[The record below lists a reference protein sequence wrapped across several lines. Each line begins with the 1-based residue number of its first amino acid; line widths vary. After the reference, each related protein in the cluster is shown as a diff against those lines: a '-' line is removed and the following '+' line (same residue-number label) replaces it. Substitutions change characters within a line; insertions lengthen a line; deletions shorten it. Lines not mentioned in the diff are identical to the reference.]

1 MLQFLIGAL
10 TGAAIFKYYQVQQQQ
25 QQQTEE
31 EEENKNSPLF
41 TSGNRDRNSTTYNE
55 CADTTQGATTHVN
68 FLSDIVQRLWPY
80 LSKAGEQMVRDT
92 VEPTFKDTL
101 PGPLS
106 TLHFTKLELGAVPL
120 VLDNI
125 LVREL
130 QSLQEYGGTQQSDY
144 LQFEWDVCWNSTCNI
159 QLETDII
166 GIGGFGAPI
175 SFGVKGITLN
185 GRLQIIA
192 YVV

>member
-1 MLQFLIGAL
+1 
-10 TGAAIFKYYQVQQQQ
+10 
-25 QQQTEE
+25 
-31 EEENKNSPLF
+31 
-41 TSGNRDRNSTTYNE
+41 
-55 CADTTQGATTHVN
+55 
-68 FLSDIVQRLWPY
+68 
-80 LSKAGEQMVRDT
+80 MVRDT

-130 QSLQEYGGTQQSDY
+130 QSLQEYGGGTQQSDY

-192 YVV
+192 YVYCILCLVLEYCISNLRCIHSDSIVIFSSPLPPRKNIRYTHSLLLHIFVFPLFFFSYSKCDPYTVGNPYRRPCRVSMQSNLRL